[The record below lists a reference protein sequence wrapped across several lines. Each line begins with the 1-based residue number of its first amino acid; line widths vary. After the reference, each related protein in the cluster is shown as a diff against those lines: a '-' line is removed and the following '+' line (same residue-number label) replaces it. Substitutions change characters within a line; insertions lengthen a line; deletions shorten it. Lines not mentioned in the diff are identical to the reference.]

1 MSRRRKRRKRKVESE
16 QVSVIIKSADYSAR
30 LSDAARR
37 GGMRSSTMTRHAD
50 DASAASAGRAFR
62 RGLKSRGRSAQERV
76 PCGTNAETTIDVA
89 SVVEGERGEEKG
101 GTRRE
106 YAEALERLCR
116 TREAHLE
123 CGIRIQSC
131 LSASTIDVSRLSIR
145 IASSRCDN

>member
-1 MSRRRKRRKRKVESE
+1 
-16 QVSVIIKSADYSAR
+16 VSVIIKSADQSAR

-37 GGMRSSTMTRHAD
+37 GGMRASTMRHAH
-50 DASAASAGRAFR
+50 DASAASAGRSFR

-76 PCGTNAETTIDVA
+76 PRGTNAETTIDVA

-106 YAEALERLCR
+106 YAEALERLRR

-131 LSASTIDVSRLSIR
+131 LSASTHTTIDISRLSIR
-145 IASSRCDN
+145 IASSRHDN